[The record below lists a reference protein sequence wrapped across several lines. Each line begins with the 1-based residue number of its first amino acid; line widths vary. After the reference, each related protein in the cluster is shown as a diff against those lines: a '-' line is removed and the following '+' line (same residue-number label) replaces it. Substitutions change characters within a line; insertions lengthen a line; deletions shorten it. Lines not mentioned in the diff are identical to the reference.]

1 MVTKPVDKFEIE
13 GRDIPQPG
21 PGHVRIRHGPP
32 RTAPRKLLFGS
43 KRIQGWNPRGLRFTE
58 LTSIRTDDP
67 EISPHQS
74 ERSLG
79 THGQRQG

>member
-1 MVTKPVDKFEIE
+1 MPKMEDSRGDEARWQV
-13 GRDIPQPG
+13 RDRRARYSPARSWSCAHP
-21 PGHVRIRHGPP
+21 PWPP

-74 ERSLG
+74 ERSL
-79 THGQRQG
+79 